1 MASDIVE
8 ECKAR
13 LGIVGDYH
21 DATIAGYAAD
31 VKRSKSYADLRKTI
45 TSDLRNTARAMQV
58 SFSPRVVQTLRL
70 IPPTAAI
77 FSPCG
82 EPFTRGGICT

>member
-31 VKRSKSYADLRKTI
+31 VKRYLIDAGVPVSVADSDIAVGCIARGVADLWDYGSGNGK
-45 TSDLRNTARAMQV
+45 
-58 SFSPRVVQTLRL
+58 FSPVFLQRAVQLANYPRV
-70 IPPTAAI
+70 I
-77 FSPCG
+77 
-82 EPFTRGGICT
+82 E